1 MAYVSRYLHMAAH
14 FLSGL
19 VTLSLWNLL
28 SQKPLSAIAVFVL
41 LVRAVPIGRTGAF
54 FSFLLSSFILS
65 LVTHMRPMYIMDVQ
79 TVRFLTAVRAKAVR
93 CRLLVARVQRSD
105 GSVYGLGRRGAS
117 CA

>member
-1 MAYVSRYLHMAAH
+1 MFLFFYSYIHTYSHMAYVSRYLHMAAH

-65 LVTHMRPMYIMDVQ
+65 LVTHMRPMYIMATYKQ
-79 TVRFLTAVRAKAVR
+79 
-93 CRLLVARVQRSD
+93 
-105 GSVYGLGRRGAS
+105 SVS
-117 CA
+117 